1 MWVRHRERQPPQM
14 EACIR
19 QRPSPS
25 SLSRL
30 VAESATQVQCMRRL
44 LCVEA
49 APGHYTDTHNTRRRT
64 LPSPTITS
72 RRRRRCPWGQRETAH
87 TQHTR
92 VFARGAPTSFPWFF
106 FPPLLRPFLLPVKQP
121 AAVPLTFPFFF
132 LCVRVSLSVRFTFLK
147 KRRCVVDIRFLS
159 EIFALCM
166 SAVFSLLTPLL
177 VIFFLLLFSAGV
189 TGRGPDELWCIE
201 KFLSERGLMM
211 RQSHVPAALWP
222 CGGCERFLLSFP
234 AEACAR
240 DSPWPKRKTVETGGN
255 SSSVVCVPL
264 FECVTAWAA

>member
-132 LCVRVSLSVRFTFLK
+132 FVCACQPVCEIYLLK
-147 KRRCVVDIRFLS
+147 KAQVC
-159 EIFALCM
+159 
-166 SAVFSLLTPLL
+166 
-177 VIFFLLLFSAGV
+177 
-189 TGRGPDELWCIE
+189 
-201 KFLSERGLMM
+201 
-211 RQSHVPAALWP
+211 
-222 CGGCERFLLSFP
+222 CGH
-234 AEACAR
+234 
-240 DSPWPKRKTVETGGN
+240 
-255 SSSVVCVPL
+255 SVSV
-264 FECVTAWAA
+264 